1 MLSKESSHEG
11 DAISYHQVSQPQFL
25 WGQQVLDRLSLRG
38 DETVLDAGCGTGR
51 LTAILLERLPHG
63 RVIAVD
69 RSENMLEVARAFLL
83 PQFGDRVQFLRADL
97 QYLPLNEAVDS
108 IFSTATFHWIR
119 DHRSLFQRLF
129 HVLKPGGVL
138 VAQCGGGPN
147 LARLLQR
154 TALLMEAPPYAPCF
168 LGWSDPWV
176 FADDLTTAARLR
188 DTGFTEIE
196 TSLEPAPTAFATTQ
210 EFREFLTTVFCAQH
224 LQRIPNEALRLQFT
238 ARLTE
243 QGLVRDAL
251 QMLGAKDRREKLA
264 EFLGGSK
271 SGGCWF

>member
-1 MLSKESSHEG
+1 MLSRESSHEW
-11 DAISYHQVSQPQFL
+11 DATSYHQVSQPQFL
-25 WGQQVLDRLSLRG
+25 WGQRVLDRLSLRG
-38 DETVLDAGCGTGR
+38 DETVLDAGCGSGR
-51 LTAILLERLPHG
+51 LTAKLLERLPQG

-97 QYLPLNEAVDS
+97 EHLPLNEAVDC
-108 IFSTATFHWIR
+108 IFSTATFHWIL
-119 DHRSLFQRLF
+119 DHRSLFQHLF

-154 TALLMEAPPYAPCF
+154 AALLLEAPPYAPFF
-168 LGWSDPWV
+168 LGWSDPWE

-196 TSLEPAPTAFATTQ
+196 TSLESTPTAFATSQ
-210 EFREFLTTVFCAQH
+210 EYREFLTTVNFFQH
-224 LQRIPNEALRLQFT
+224 LERIPNESLRLQFI
-238 ARLTE
+238 ARLIE
-243 QGLVRDAL
+243 QAEKDTPPLVLDYWRL
-251 QMLGAKDRREKLA
+251 NLRGTRPGVL
-264 EFLGGSK
+264 
-271 SGGCWF
+271 

>member
-1 MLSKESSHEG
+1 MLSKDSSHEW
-11 DAISYHQVSQPQFL
+11 DATSYHQVSQPQFL
-25 WGQQVLDRLSLRG
+25 WGQRVLDRLSLRG

-51 LTAILLERLPHG
+51 LTAKLLERLPHG

-97 QYLPLNEAVDS
+97 ESLPLHEAVDS

-210 EFREFLTTVFCAQH
+210 EFRAFLTTVFCAQH
-224 LQRIPNEALRLQFT
+224 LERIPNEAWRLQFT

-243 QGLVRDAL
+243 QAEKDTPPLVLDYWRLNLRGTRPAAL
-251 QMLGAKDRREKLA
+251 
-264 EFLGGSK
+264 
-271 SGGCWF
+271 